1 MVITAE
7 DLWKYISKCSDL
19 KSSQAFAVIDT
30 KCTTTLSLGVDA
42 QFRDTGAYMPRDIPI

>member
-19 KSSQAFAVIDT
+19 KSSQAFAVIDP
-30 KCTTTLSLGVDA
+30 KCTILSLGVDA
-42 QFRDTGAYMPRDIPI
+42 QLRDTGAYMPRDIPT